1 MVTST
6 APANGAMGVAV
17 NDQSV
22 TAQFNLPIASAAPGA
37 TFTVTTAAPG
47 VNPAGTVT
55 VDPSGLFE
63 TFTLASGTSLAPN
76 TLYTVTVT
84 DAQSASTGLAMA
96 APWVG
101 SFTTGTVVAATL
113 PGVAFTDPATTVPGP
128 TLGAPTTT
136 SVNAT
141 FTMDMNPASITAQSF
156 TLAATASGVAQTGA
170 VSYAVGSMTATFMPA
185 APLSAATTY
194 TATVTKAAT
203 NLAGLALAGN
213 TAPPTSASNYTWS
226 FTTGAGADTTPP
238 LLTLEFPANLATAV
252 PLNSVVSATF
262 SKAINFSKAM
272 LSLKAMGSGAGTPVT
287 GSVNYDALTMTATFT
302 PTANLTFST
311 TYSASVTGVTDLS
324 GNALAAGTL
333 PDPWTFATGT
343 AAAASSG
350 PALGSA
356 STFGIMAT
364 SAITNTGGTIING
377 DVSLAPG
384 SSITGFPPGIINGNL
399 QVDNGAAAQARADLL
414 TAYNTAASLPPG
426 ITISAGADLGA
437 LYPTGIAPGTYTSGS
452 TMLVST
458 PLTLDAGGNA
468 NAVWVFQVGS
478 SLTTTASL
486 ILANGAQASNIFW
499 ACSLDGTIGVN
510 TTFYGTILAG
520 RNVTAVTGA
529 TVNGR
534 ILAGATTAGT
544 IALDNNVINVP
555 SK

>member
-1 MVTST
+1 
-6 APANGAMGVAV
+6 
-17 NDQSV
+17 
-22 TAQFNLPIASAAPGA
+22 
-37 TFTVTTAAPG
+37 
-47 VNPAGTVT
+47 
-55 VDPSGLFE
+55 
-63 TFTLASGTSLAPN
+63 
-76 TLYTVTVT
+76 
-84 DAQSASTGLAMA
+84 
-96 APWVG
+96 
-101 SFTTGTVVAATL
+101 
-113 PGVAFTDPATTVPGP
+113 
-128 TLGAPTTT
+128 
-136 SVNAT
+136 
-141 FTMDMNPASITAQSF
+141 
-156 TLAATASGVAQTGA
+156 
-170 VSYAVGSMTATFMPA
+170 
-185 APLSAATTY
+185 
-194 TATVTKAAT
+194 
-203 NLAGLALAGN
+203 
-213 TAPPTSASNYTWS
+213 
-226 FTTGAGADTTPP
+226 
-238 LLTLEFPANLATAV
+238 
-252 PLNSVVSATF
+252 
-262 SKAINFSKAM
+262 
-272 LSLKAMGSGAGTPVT
+272 
-287 GSVNYDALTMTATFT
+287 
-302 PTANLTFST
+302 
-311 TYSASVTGVTDLS
+311 
-324 GNALAAGTL
+324 
-333 PDPWTFATGT
+333 
-343 AAAASSG
+343 
-350 PALGSA
+350 
-356 STFGIMAT
+356 MAT